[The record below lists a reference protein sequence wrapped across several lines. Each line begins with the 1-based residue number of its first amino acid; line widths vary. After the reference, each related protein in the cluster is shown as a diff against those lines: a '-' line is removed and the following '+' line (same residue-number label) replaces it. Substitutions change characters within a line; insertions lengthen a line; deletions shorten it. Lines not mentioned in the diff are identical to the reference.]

1 MDDGGRMNDRFSCLT
16 DDAAPNRAAVAAA
29 NNYRRG

>member
-1 MDDGGRMNDRFSCLT
+1 MDDGGRTNDRFSCLT
-16 DDAAPNRAAVAAA
+16 DDATRAAVAAA